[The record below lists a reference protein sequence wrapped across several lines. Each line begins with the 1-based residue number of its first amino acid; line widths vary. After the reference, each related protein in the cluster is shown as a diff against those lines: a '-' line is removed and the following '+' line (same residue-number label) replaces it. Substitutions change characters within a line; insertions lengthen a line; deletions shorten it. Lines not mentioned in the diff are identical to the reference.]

1 MDASI
6 AYFFSPRCGLV
17 AEGPD
22 ARPFLQGQATQDLA
36 SCHPGEA
43 RYGLLLDR
51 KGKIVADAF
60 FLCWSEQRFELVS
73 VHCGTEDVAARL
85 EAFLVMDEVEISPRA
100 RLAGASIRGPAARE
114 VLKALGIEDLADL
127 GWVDRDGVLAFWAR
141 DERAPRLMLL
151 AEAERR
157 ENLETA
163 TRAALAA
170 TGGAILDEEAVTARA
185 ARAVEPR
192 VGLEIRLGADLPQE
206 CGLIERAVSFNK
218 GCYLGQE
225 VMARLRSLGR
235 VRKGFS
241 KVELETA
248 EPIGLPAALADDTG
262 KRWGELRSA
271 ARDGRG
277 ACGLAILSLDSPD
290 ALRLP
295 DGRRVEKASTARC
308 RG

>member
-6 AYFFSPRCGLV
+6 ASFFSPRCGLV

-22 ARPFLQGQATQDLA
+22 ARSFLQGQATQDLV
-36 SCHPGEA
+36 SCRPGEVC
-43 RYGLLLDR
+43 YGLLLDR

-60 FLCWSEQRFELVS
+60 FLCWSEERFELVS
-73 VHCGTEDVAARL
+73 VYCRTEDVAARL
-85 EAFLVMDEVEISPRA
+85 DAFLVMDEVELSPQGRA
-100 RLAGASIRGPAARE
+100 SGASIWGPAARE
-114 VLKALGIEDLADL
+114 ALPSLGLEGLAER
-127 GWVDRDGVLAFWAR
+127 GFVERDGVLGFWAR
-141 DERAPRLMLL
+141 DEREPRLMLI
-151 AEAERR
+151 ADAKRR
-157 ENLETA
+157 EDLETA

-170 TGGAILDEEAVTARA
+170 TGGALLGEEAATARA

-192 VGLEIRLGADLPQE
+192 VGVEIRLGADLPQE

-235 VRKGFS
+235 VRKGFFE
-241 KVELETA
+241 VEIEGDGSC
-248 EPIGLPAALADDTG
+248 GLPSPLADETG

-271 ARDGRG
+271 ARDDCG
-277 ACGLAILSLDSPD
+277 ACGLAILSLESPG

-295 DGRRVEKASTARC
+295 DGTRVRKTSIGDRR
-308 RG
+308 